1 MLYKVTV
8 RATSIALCAMLSF
21 GAHAMA
27 DAPIRVDIPAGDLA
41 AALLKLSKQ
50 YGTELVYRPEQV
62 RGIKTRG
69 AHGKFTSG
77 QAAELL
83 LRGTPLEL
91 HTDPSGAMLIAPPMS
106 RNASTAEITLLESG
120 TASHEAADGP
130 TEGKRNSSGDFRV
143 AQVGQVASGS
153 SAVDKGDALD
163 PSPQN
168 NLQLDEIIVTAQR
181 RAESLDKVP
190 VSVTA
195 YSQKTMDELHI
206 QSFSDLSGVVPGLA
220 LSTPGVSQQQSNSD
234 VAIRGIFS
242 GGNSPTTGIYIDET
256 PIAVRQNLA
265 AGFSGSP
272 RPDIFDLDRIE
283 VLRGPQGTLFGSS
296 AMGGVIR
303 FITPQPNLEGSSG
316 YSKAEF
322 SYTERGAPSYEVG
335 LAYGAALVEGVAGFR
350 VSGYFHSD
358 GGFIDIEN
366 PYTGEILN
374 RNANSGTSYT
384 IRPAFTYKP
393 TDSLTIT
400 PAVFIQHQHTQAPP
414 EYWRSDLPNPEQGAH
429 ASGYGWRNPQQP
441 ATDDLT
447 IPSLAIKYDFA
458 GLSLQSDTSYVDRSY
473 LGYDDYSQLLPAFF
487 GDSSLDPALASFNSY
502 DQNVVWT
509 KAWQQEFRLSSQDT
523 GSRFNWVVGAYYRHA
538 LDGVQQFIA
547 PDLTPLTEVLFG
559 QDSLATF
566 GNPNLVTGGVVV
578 DSFSRFTT
586 VTEQKALFGEVTY
599 EILPRVK
606 VNVGVRIEHSTVKDQ
621 IEQYGGPLQGTAY
634 ATTVLPD
641 QKQTPITP
649 RFGLTYQYTDKDMVY
664 ATASKGYRP
673 GGSNSPNATANPL
686 CAPSFNALGLTSVPS
701 TYESD
706 SLWSYEIGAK
716 DAFFDNRL
724 SFQTSAYYIDW
735 SGIQTTVNLPSCGA
749 FFTANRGK
757 AISQGF
763 DFQVAAIVVEGL
775 KVSGNVGYTDAYY
788 PSAQFG
794 AVVDGVTPL
803 LIGAGD
809 KLPNVA
815 PWSASAHADYSRD
828 ISPLWAGARSY
839 FRVDYRWID
848 ATPRG
853 NPTLANYDPTTGGP
867 IGSAPNQ
874 AYGQLNLR
882 LGAVRGG
889 LDISAFVNNLTNA
902 DPILGLTHASVTDS
916 LYSATAIR
924 PRTLGVTGLFR
935 F

>member
-77 QAAELL
+77 QATELL
-83 LRGTPLEL
+83 LRGTSLEL
-91 HTDPSGAMLIAPPMS
+91 RTDPSGAMLIAPPMS
-106 RNASTAEITLLESG
+106 GSAQLADVTLLDSG
-120 TASHEAADGP
+120 AASREALDGP
-130 TEGKRNSSGDFRV
+130 KEGKGNSSGVFRV
-143 AQVGQVASGS
+143 AQVGLVTAGS
-153 SAVDKGDALD
+153 SSVDKSDALD

-181 RAESLDKVP
+181 RAESLDKIP

-206 QSFSDLSGVVPGLA
+206 QTFDDLSSVVPGLA
-220 LSTPGVSQQQSNSD
+220 LSTVGVSQQQSNTD

-272 RPDIFDLDRIE
+272 HPDIFDLDRIE

-316 YSKAEF
+316 YAKAEF
-322 SYTERGAPSYEVG
+322 GYTERGAPSYEVG
-335 LAYGAALVEGVAGFR
+335 LAYGAPIVEGVAGFR
-350 VSGYFHSD
+350 FSGWFHSD

-374 RNANSGTSYT
+374 RNANSETSYT
-384 IRPAFTYKP
+384 LRPAFTYKP

-429 ASGYGWRNPQQP
+429 ASGYGWRSPEQP

-447 IPSLAIKYDFA
+447 IPSLAIKFDFA

-473 LGYDDYSQLLPAFF
+473 IGYDDYSQLLPAFF
-487 GDSSLDPALASFNSY
+487 GDSSLDPRLASFNSY

-523 GSRFNWVVGAYYRHA
+523 GSRLNWVVGAYYRHA

-566 GNPNLVTGGVVV
+566 GNPDLVTGGVVV

-586 VTEQKALFGEVTY
+586 VTEQKALFGEVTL
-599 EILPRVK
+599 EVLPRVK

-621 IEQYGGPLQGTAY
+621 IEQYGGPLQGTAF

-686 CAPSFNALGLTSVPS
+686 CAPSFNALGLSSVPS

-706 SLWSYEIGAK
+706 SLWSYEVGAK

-724 SFQTSAYYIDW
+724 SFQTSVYYIDW

-794 AVVDGVTPL
+794 AIVDGVTPL

-828 ISPLWAGARSY
+828 VGALWAGARSY

-853 NPTLANYDPTTGGP
+853 NPALANYDPTTGGP

-874 AYGQLNLR
+874 AYAQLNLR
-882 LGAVRGG
+882 LGVVHGG

-902 DPILGLTHASVTDS
+902 DPILGLTHANATDS

-924 PRTLGVTGLFR
+924 PRTMGVTGLFR

>member
-8 RATSIALCAMLSF
+8 RATSIALCTMLSF
-21 GAHAMA
+21 GAYAMA
-27 DAPIRVDIPAGDLA
+27 DAPRRVDIPAGDLA

-62 RGIKTRG
+62 RGFKTRG
-69 AHGKFTSG
+69 AHGNFTSE
-77 QAAELL
+77 QVATLL
-83 LRGTPLEL
+83 LQGTPLEL
-91 HTDPSGAMLIAPPMS
+91 RTDPSGAMLIAPPMS
-106 RNASTAEITLLESG
+106 ASAHAVDIAIPASG
-120 TASHEAADGP
+120 AATQDAIDGP
-130 TEGKRNSSGDFRV
+130 KEGKKSSSGDFRV
-143 AQVGQVASGS
+143 AQVGQITPGT
-153 SAVDKGDALD
+153 SAVDKGEVLDAN
-163 PSPQN
+163 SQSS
-168 NLQLDEIIVTAQR
+168 LQLDEIVVTAQR
-181 RAESLDKVP
+181 RAESLDKVA

-206 QSFSDLSGVVPGLA
+206 QTFEDLASVVPGLSF
-220 LSTPGVSQQQSNSD
+220 STPGTSQQQSNSD
-234 VAIRGIFS
+234 VAIRGIYS

-256 PIAVRQNLA
+256 PITVRQNLA

-272 RPDIFDLDRIE
+272 HPDIFDLDRIE

-303 FITPQPNLEGSSG
+303 FITPQPDLEKTSG

-335 LAYGAALVEGVAGFR
+335 MAYGAPIVEGVAGFR
-350 VSGYFHSD
+350 FSGWFHSD

-366 PYTGEILN
+366 PYTGQILN
-374 RNANSGTSYT
+374 RNANSETSYT
-384 IRPAFTYKP
+384 LRPAFTYKP

-400 PAVFIQHQHTQAPP
+400 PAVFIQHQHTDAPP
-414 EYWRSDLPNPEQGAH
+414 EYWRTDLPNPEQGAF
-429 ASGYGWRNPQQP
+429 ASGYGWRSPEQP
-441 ATDDLT
+441 ATDDLVV
-447 IPSLAIKYDFA
+447 PSLAIKFDFA

-473 LGYDDYSQLLPAFF
+473 TGYDDYSQLLPAFL
-487 GDSSLDPALASFNSY
+487 GDKSLDPALSGFNSY

-509 KAWQQEFRLSSQDT
+509 RAWQQEFRLSSQDS
-523 GSRFNWVVGAYYRHA
+523 GSRLNWVVGAYYRHA

-559 QDSLATF
+559 VDSQTAF
-566 GNPNLVTGGVVV
+566 GNPDFVTGGLAVA
-578 DSFSRFTT
+578 SYSRFTT
-586 VTEQKALFGEVTY
+586 VTEQKAVFGEITY

-606 VNVGVRIEHSTVKDQ
+606 ANVGLRIENSQVKDQ
-621 IEQYGGPLQGTAY
+621 IEQYGGPLQGTAF

-641 QKQTPITP
+641 QKQTPKTP

-664 ATASKGYRP
+664 ATAAKGYRP
-673 GGSNSPNATANPL
+673 GGSNSPNATVNPL
-686 CAPSFNALGLTSVPS
+686 CQPSFNALGLTSVPN

-706 SLWSYEIGAK
+706 SLWSYELGAK
-716 DAFFDNRL
+716 DSLFDNRL
-724 SFQTSAYYIDW
+724 SFQTSVYYIDW

-749 FFTANRGK
+749 FYTANRGK

-775 KVSGNVGYTDAYY
+775 KVSATLGYTDAYY
-788 PSAQFG
+788 PLAQFG
-794 AVVDGVTPL
+794 ASVGGVTPL

-815 PWSASAHADYSRD
+815 PWSASLHADYSRD
-828 ISPLWAGARSY
+828 ISPLWDGARSY
-839 FRVDYRWID
+839 FRVDYRWTD

-853 NPTLANYDPTTGGP
+853 NPALADYDPTTGGP

-874 AYGQLNLR
+874 AYGVLNLR
-882 LGAVRGG
+882 LGLVHGG
-889 LDISAFVNNLTNA
+889 LDVSAFVENLTNS
-902 DPILGLTHASVTDS
+902 DPILGLTHASVTDT

-924 PRTLGVTGLFR
+924 PRTMGVTGLFR

>member
-1 MLYKVTV
+1 
-8 RATSIALCAMLSF
+8 MLSF
-21 GAHAMA
+21 GAYAMA
-27 DAPIRVDIPAGDLA
+27 DAPRRVDIPAGDLA

-50 YGTELVYRPEQV
+50 YGTELVYRPEQL

-69 AHGKFTSG
+69 AHGSFTSE
-77 QAAELL
+77 QAATLL
-83 LRGTPLEL
+83 LRGTPLEVR
-91 HTDPSGAMLIAPPMS
+91 TDPSGAMLVAPPMS
-106 RNASTAEITLLESG
+106 KSAQPAGMTLLESG
-120 TASHEAADGP
+120 AASRDTIDGP
-130 TEGKRNSSGDFRV
+130 MEVKSSSSGAFRV
-143 AQVGQVASGS
+143 AQVGQVTSGT
-153 SAVDKGDALD
+153 SAVAKDEAPEAD
-163 PSPQN
+163 SQR
-168 NLQLDEIIVTAQR
+168 LDEIIVTAQR

-195 YSQKTMDELHI
+195 YSQKAMDELHI
-206 QSFSDLSGVVPGLA
+206 QSFDDLSSVVPGLA
-220 LSTPGVSQQQSNSD
+220 LSTKGVSQQQSNTD

-256 PIAVRQNLA
+256 PITVRQNLA

-272 RPDIFDLDRIE
+272 HPDIFDLDRIE

-303 FITPQPNLEGSSG
+303 FITPQPNLETSSG

-322 SYTERGAPSYEVG
+322 SYTQRGAPSYEVG
-335 LAYGAALVEGVAGFR
+335 LAYGAPIVEGVAGFR
-350 VSGYFHSD
+350 LSAYFHSD

-374 RNANSGTSYT
+374 RNANSETSYT

-400 PAVFIQHQHTQAPP
+400 PAVFIQHQHTDAPP
-414 EYWRSDLPNPEQGAH
+414 EYWRTDLPNPESGAH
-429 ASGYGWRNPQQP
+429 ASGYGWRSPEQP

-447 IPSLAIKYDFA
+447 VPSLAIKYDFA

-473 LGYDDYSQLLPAFF
+473 IGYDDYSQLLPAFL

-509 KAWQQEFRLSSQDT
+509 KAWQQEFRLSSQDSS
-523 GSRFNWVVGAYYRHA
+523 SRLNWVVGAYYRHA

-559 QDSLATF
+559 MNSLETF

-599 EILPRVK
+599 EILPRLK
-606 VNVGVRIEHSTVKDQ
+606 LNVGVRIEHSTVKDQ
-621 IEQYGGPLQGTAY
+621 IEQYGGPLQGTAF

-686 CAPSFNALGLTSVPS
+686 CAPSFNALGLTSVPG

-706 SLWSYEIGAK
+706 SLWSYEVGAK
-716 DAFFDNRL
+716 DSFFDNRL
-724 SFQTSAYYIDW
+724 SFQTSVYYIDW

-775 KVSGNVGYTDAYY
+775 KVSANVGYTDAYY
-788 PSAQFG
+788 PGAQFG
-794 AVVDGVTPL
+794 ATVDGVAPL

-828 ISPLWAGARSY
+828 ISPLWLGARSY
-839 FRVDYRWID
+839 LRLDYRWID

-853 NPTLANYDPTTGGP
+853 NPALADYDPTTGGP

-882 LGAVRGG
+882 LGVTRGG
-889 LDISAFVNNLTNA
+889 LDISAFVNNVTNA
-902 DPILGLTHASVTDS
+902 DPILGLTHASVTDT
-916 LYSATAIR
+916 LFSATAIR
-924 PRTLGVTGLFR
+924 PRTMGLTGLFR

>member
-8 RATSIALCAMLSF
+8 RATSIALCTMLSF
-21 GAHAMA
+21 GAYAMA
-27 DAPIRVDIPAGDLA
+27 DAPRRVDIPAGDLA

-69 AHGKFTSG
+69 AHGKFTSE
-77 QAAELL
+77 QVATLL
-83 LRGTPLEL
+83 LQGTPLEL
-91 HTDPSGAMLIAPPMS
+91 RTDPSGAMLIAPPMS
-106 RNASTAEITLLESG
+106 ASAQ
-120 TASHEAADGP
+120 AADIAILASGSASQEAIDGP
-130 TEGKRNSSGDFRV
+130 KEGRKSSSGDFRV
-143 AQVGQVASGS
+143 AQVGQITPGTP
-153 SAVDKGDALD
+153 AVDKGEALD
-163 PSPQN
+163 ANSQSS
-168 NLQLDEIIVTAQR
+168 LQLDEIVVTAQR
-181 RAESLDKVP
+181 RAESLDKVA

-206 QSFSDLSGVVPGLA
+206 QSFEDLASVVPGLSF
-220 LSTPGVSQQQSNSD
+220 STPGTSQQQSNSD
-234 VAIRGIFS
+234 VAIRGIYS

-256 PIAVRQNLA
+256 PITVRQNLA

-272 RPDIFDLDRIE
+272 HPDIFDLDRIE

-303 FITPQPNLEGSSG
+303 FITPQPDLEKTSG

-335 LAYGAALVEGVAGFR
+335 LAYGAPIVEGVAGFR
-350 VSGYFHSD
+350 FSGWFHSD

-366 PYTGEILN
+366 PYTGQILN
-374 RNANSGTSYT
+374 RNANSETSYT
-384 IRPAFTYKP
+384 LRPAFTYKP
-393 TDSLTIT
+393 SDSLTIT
-400 PAVFIQHQHTQAPP
+400 PAVFIQHQHTDAPP
-414 EYWRSDLPNPEQGAH
+414 EYWRSDLPNPEQGAF
-429 ASGYGWRNPQQP
+429 ASGYGWRSPEQP
-441 ATDDLT
+441 ATDDLVV
-447 IPSLAIKYDFA
+447 PSLAIKFDFA

-473 LGYDDYSQLLPAFF
+473 TGYDDYSQLLPAFL
-487 GDSSLDPALASFNSY
+487 GDTSLDPALSSFNSY

-509 KAWQQEFRLSSQDT
+509 RAWQQEFRLSSQDS
-523 GSRFNWVVGAYYRHA
+523 GSRLNWVVGAYYRHA

-559 QDSLATF
+559 VDSLTAF
-566 GNPNLVTGGVVV
+566 GNPDFVTGGLAVA
-578 DSFSRFTT
+578 SYSRFTT
-586 VTEQKALFGEVTY
+586 VTEQKALFGEITY
-599 EILPRVK
+599 EIVPRVK
-606 VNVGVRIEHSTVKDQ
+606 ANIGVRVENSQVKDQ
-621 IEQYGGPLQGTAY
+621 IEQYGGPLQGTAF

-664 ATASKGYRP
+664 ATAAKGYRP
-673 GGSNSPNATANPL
+673 GGSNSPNATVNPL
-686 CAPSFNALGLTSVPS
+686 CQPSFTALGLTSVPN

-706 SLWSYEIGAK
+706 SLWSYELGAK
-716 DAFFDNRL
+716 DSLFDNRL
-724 SFQTSAYYIDW
+724 SFQTSVYYIDW

-749 FFTANRGK
+749 FYTANRGK

-775 KVSGNVGYTDAYY
+775 KVSATLGYTDAYY
-788 PSAQFG
+788 PLAQFG
-794 AVVDGVTPL
+794 ASVGGVTPL

-815 PWSASAHADYSRD
+815 PWSASVHADYSRD
-828 ISPLWAGARSY
+828 ISPLWDGARSY
-839 FRVDYRWID
+839 FRLDYRWID

-853 NPTLANYDPTTGGP
+853 NPALADYDPTTGGP

-874 AYGQLNLR
+874 AYGLLNLR
-882 LGAVRGG
+882 LGVVHGG
-889 LDISAFVNNLTNA
+889 LDISAFVENLTNS
-902 DPILGLTHASVTDS
+902 DPILGLTHASVTDT

-924 PRTLGVTGLFR
+924 PRTMGVTGLFR

>member
-1 MLYKVTV
+1 VLYQLTV
-8 RATSIALCAMLSF
+8 RATSLVLCATLSF
-21 GAHAMA
+21 GAYATA
-27 DAPIRVDIPAGDLA
+27 DAPRRFDIPAGDLGP
-41 AALLKLSKQ
+41 ALLTLSKQ
-50 YGTELVYRPEQV
+50 YGTELVYRPEQL
-62 RGIKTRG
+62 RGVKTHG
-69 AHGKFTSG
+69 AHGRFNSE
-77 QAAELL
+77 QAAVVL
-83 LRGTPLEL
+83 LRGTSLEL
-91 HTDPSGAMLIAPPMS
+91 RKDLSGAILIVPPMAQS
-106 RNASTAEITLLESG
+106 APTAVTTLLG
-120 TASHEAADGP
+120 DGAP
-130 TEGKRNSSGDFRV
+130 DATRSASGDFGV
-143 AQVGQVASGS
+143 AQTGQVTSGV
-153 SAVDKGDALD
+153 SAADRSDIAGTDLPNKSGLE
-163 PSPQN
+163 
-168 NLQLDEIIVTAQR
+168 EIIVTAQR

-190 VSVTA
+190 ASVTA
-195 YSQKTMDELHI
+195 FSQRTMDDLHI
-206 QSFSDLSGVVPGLA
+206 QTFDDLASVVPGLA
-220 LSTPGVSQQQSNSD
+220 LSTPGTSQQQSNTD

-256 PIAVRQNLA
+256 PITVRQNLA

-272 RPDIFDLDRIE
+272 HPDIFDLDRIE

-303 FITPQPNLEGSSG
+303 FITPQPNLEASSG
-316 YSKAEF
+316 YAKAEF
-322 SYTERGAPSYEVG
+322 GYTERGAPSYEVG
-335 LAYGAALVEGVAGFR
+335 LAYGAPIVEGVAGFR
-350 VSGYFHSD
+350 LSGWFHSD

-366 PYTGEILN
+366 PYTGQVLN
-374 RNANSGTSYT
+374 RNANSETSYT
-384 IRPAFTYKP
+384 FRPAFTYQP
-393 TDSLTIT
+393 IDGLTIT

-414 EYWRSDLPNPEQGAH
+414 EYWRTDLPYPESGAY
-429 ASGYGWRNPQQP
+429 ASGYGWRSPQQP

-447 IPSLAIKYDFA
+447 VPSLAIKFEVA

-473 LGYDDYSQLLPAFF
+473 TGYDDYSQLLPAFL
-487 GDSSLDPALASFNSY
+487 GDRSLDPALSSFNSY

-509 KAWQQEFRLSSQDT
+509 KAWQQEFRLSSLDS
-523 GSRFNWVVGAYYRHA
+523 GSRLNWVVGAYYRHA

-559 QDSLATF
+559 LSSLEAF
-566 GNPNLVTGGVVV
+566 GNPDYVTGGVDVT
-578 DSFSRFTT
+578 SFSRFTT
-586 VTEQKALFGEVTY
+586 ITEQKALFGEVTY

-606 VNVGVRIEHSTVKDQ
+606 LNVGVRVEHSEVKDQ

-634 ATTVLPD
+634 AVTVLPD

-686 CAPSFNALGLTSVPS
+686 CAPSFNALGLASVPS

-706 SLWSYEIGAK
+706 SLWSYEVGAK
-716 DAFFDNRL
+716 DSFFDNRL
-724 SFQTSAYYIDW
+724 SFQSSVYYIDW
-735 SGIQTTVNLPSCGA
+735 TGIQTTVNLPSCGA

-757 AISQGF
+757 AISKGF
-763 DFQVAAIVVEGL
+763 DFQVAAIVTEGL
-775 KVSGNVGYTDAYY
+775 KVSANVGYTDAYY

-794 AVVDGVTPL
+794 ATTDGVTPL

-828 ISPLWAGARSY
+828 ISPIWTNARSY

-848 ATPRG
+848 ATPHG
-853 NPTLANYDPTTGGP
+853 NPALADYDPTTGGP

-882 LGAVRGG
+882 LGVLHGG
-889 LDISAFVNNLTNA
+889 LDISGFVNNLTNA
-902 DPILGLTHASVTDS
+902 DPVLGLTHASVTDT

-924 PRTLGVTGLFR
+924 PRTMGITGLFR